1 MRLDTPEII
10 WHGDGTKE
18 RITSIDFHPFHYTFV
33 TGGSE
38 SIDSFKETGN
48 PIFIKVLFFKTN
60 YSKNLR
66 IYSIVLKNKN
76 SSSLNFFI

>member
-1 MRLDTPEII
+1 MRLDTPEMI

-18 RITSIDFHPFHYTFV
+18 RITSIDFHPFLHTFV

-48 PIFIKVLFFKTN
+48 PIYIKVSFK
-60 YSKNLR
+60 K
-66 IYSIVLKNKN
+66 KKA
-76 SSSLNFFI
+76 